1 MKKLF
6 IFIAGAAIGSVVTAQ
21 VVKTKYENLIE
32 EEIQSVRDVY
42 KKKLEETKVESTE
55 ENVEEVKE
63 EVEEAQEEVVEERN
77 EYRKIINYNKYA
89 KSEEAEEMQEEEEV
103 EYGGWSDYEDPYVID
118 PEDFGCNGEYAT
130 QTLTYFADGVIVDDV
145 DEVVEQPE
153 IFIGDHHIEVFRD
166 FDATAIYVRNEWN
179 RTDYE
184 ILKDDW
190 FWSDIDGSDNTIS
203 EEPKKPHQV

>member
-6 IFIAGAAIGSVVTAQ
+6 IFMAGAAIGSVVAAK

-55 ENVEEVKE
+55 EDVEEVKE
-63 EVEEAQEEVVEERN
+63 EVEETQEEVVEERN

-89 KSEEAEEMQEEEEV
+89 KTEEVEETQEEV
-103 EYGGWSDYEDPYVID
+103 EYDERNDYDDPYVID

-130 QTLTYFADGVIVDDV
+130 QTLTYFADGVVVDDV

-166 FDATAIYVRNEWN
+166 FEATAIYVRNEWN

-190 FWSDIDGSDNTIS
+190 FWSDIDENGYMTS
-203 EEPKKPHQV
+203 EESKKPHQV

>member
-6 IFIAGAAIGSVVTAQ
+6 IFAAGAIVGSVVAAQ

-42 KKKLEETKVESTE
+42 KKKLEEVKEEQVE
-55 ENVEEVKE
+55 ENVEEV
-63 EVEEAQEEVVEERN
+63 VEENEETTEEVVEERE

-89 KSEEAEEMQEEEEV
+89 KTEDVEEEQKED
-103 EYGGWSDYEDPYVID
+103 EYDDRNDYEDPYIID

-130 QTLTYFADGVIVDDV
+130 QTLTYFADGVMVDEV

-153 IFIGDHHIEVFRD
+153 IFVGEHHIDIFKEFE
-166 FDATAIYVRNEWN
+166 ATAVYVRNEWN
-179 RTDYE
+179 KTDYE

-190 FWSDIDGSDNTIS
+190 FWSDIEESENKLS
-203 EEPKKPHQV
+203 EEMKKPHQV

>member
-6 IFIAGAAIGSVVTAQ
+6 IFMAGAAIGSVVAAK

-42 KKKLEETKVESTE
+42 KKKLEETKVEPTE
-55 ENVEEVKE
+55 ESVEEVKE
-63 EVEEAQEEVVEERN
+63 EVEESQEEVVEERN
-77 EYRKIINYNKYA
+77 EYRKIINYNKY
-89 KSEEAEEMQEEEEV
+89 SNTEEVEETQEEV
-103 EYGGWSDYEDPYVID
+103 EYDERNDYEDPYVID

-130 QTLTYFADGVIVDDV
+130 QTLTYFADGVVVDDV

-190 FWSDIDGSDNTIS
+190 FWSDIDENGYMIP
-203 EEPKKPHQV
+203 EESKKPHQV

>member
-63 EVEEAQEEVVEERN
+63 EVEESQEEVVEERN

-89 KSEEAEEMQEEEEV
+89 KTEEVEEMQEEEEV
-103 EYGGWSDYEDPYVID
+103 EYGGWSDYEDPNVIA
-118 PEDFGCNGEYAT
+118 PEDFGCKGEYAT